1 MLLLLQKSNTK
12 QVANKEVIVD
22 ADVKSAADVCE
33 CVYVCGGVC
42 MLQRRCGSSLLDSS
56 SIPSKVTERFGDTF
70 AY

>member
-22 ADVKSAADVCE
+22 ADVKSAAGVCE
-33 CVYVCGGVC
+33 CVCVSGGVC
-42 MLQRRCGSSLLDSS
+42 SSLLDSS